1 MNFSFKR
8 KLVKIRKAIDNLS
21 ILILINVIAGLFASP
36 ILIYF
41 DVLNFEVLGAF
52 FVFVFVFDFFILIKL
67 NEEKL
72 KWQKMKWKHS
82 LSYTLI

>member
-8 KLVKIRKAIDNLS
+8 KLVKIRKAIDKLS
-21 ILILINVIAGLFASP
+21 ILILINVIIGSIVSP
-36 ILIYF
+36 LLKYF
-41 DVLNFEVLGAF
+41 DVLNFVVLGVF
-52 FVFVFVFDFFILIKL
+52 FSFVFVLDFIILFKL

-82 LSYTLI
+82 LRCILI

>member
-8 KLVKIRKAIDNLS
+8 KLVKIKRAIDNLS
-21 ILILINVIAGLFASP
+21 ILILINVVLSLLVSALF
-36 ILIYF
+36 IHF
-41 DVLNFEVLGAF
+41 DVFNYAVLGVF
-52 FVFVFVFDFFILIKL
+52 FSFVFVLDFVILIKL

-72 KWQKMKWKHS
+72 KWRKMRWKHS

>member
-8 KLVKIRKAIDNLS
+8 KLVKIKRAIDNLS
-21 ILILINVIAGLFASP
+21 ILILINVIIGSVVSP
-36 ILIYF
+36 LLKYF
-41 DVLNFEVLGAF
+41 DVLNFEVLGVF
-52 FVFVFVFDFFILIKL
+52 FSFVFVLDFIVLFKL

-82 LSYTLI
+82 LRCILI

>member
-21 ILILINVIAGLFASP
+21 ILILINVIIGSIVSP
-36 ILIYF
+36 LLKYF
-41 DVLNFEVLGAF
+41 DILNFVVLGAF
-52 FVFVFVFDFFILIKL
+52 CVFVFVLDFIVLFKL
-67 NEEKL
+67 NEKKL

-82 LSYTLI
+82 LRCILI

>member
-21 ILILINVIAGLFASP
+21 ILILINVVLSSLVSSLF
-36 ILIYF
+36 IHF
-41 DVLNFEVLGAF
+41 DVLNNVVLGVF
-52 FVFVFVFDFFILIKL
+52 FSFVFVLDFVILIKL

-82 LSYTLI
+82 LRCILI

>member
-8 KLVKIRKAIDNLS
+8 KLVKIKRAIDNLS
-21 ILILINVIAGLFASP
+21 ILILINVVLSSLVSSFFIHFN
-36 ILIYF
+36 
-41 DVLNFEVLGAF
+41 VLNNVVLGVF
-52 FVFVFVFDFFILIKL
+52 FGFVFVLDFFILIKL

-82 LSYTLI
+82 LSYTLT

>member
-21 ILILINVIAGLFASP
+21 ILILINVIIGSIVSP
-36 ILIYF
+36 LLKYF
-41 DVLNFEVLGAF
+41 DVLNFVVLGVF
-52 FVFVFVFDFFILIKL
+52 FSFVFVLDFIVLFKL

>member
-8 KLVKIRKAIDNLS
+8 KLVKIKRAIDNLS
-21 ILILINVIAGLFASP
+21 ILILINVVLSSLVSALF
-36 ILIYF
+36 IHF
-41 DVLNFEVLGAF
+41 DVLNFEVLGVF
-52 FVFVFVFDFFILIKL
+52 FGFVFVFDFFILIKL

-82 LSYTLI
+82 LSYTLN

>member
-8 KLVKIRKAIDNLS
+8 KLVKIKRAIDNLS
-21 ILILINVIAGLFASP
+21 ILILINVVLSSLVSSLF
-36 ILIYF
+36 IHF
-41 DVLNFEVLGAF
+41 DVLNNVVLGVF
-52 FVFVFVFDFFILIKL
+52 FGFVFVLDFVILIKL

>member
-21 ILILINVIAGLFASP
+21 ILILINVIIGSIVSP
-36 ILIYF
+36 LLKYF
-41 DVLNFEVLGAF
+41 DVLNFVVLGVF
-52 FVFVFVFDFFILIKL
+52 FSFVFVLDFIVLFKL
-67 NEEKL
+67 NKEKL

-82 LSYTLI
+82 LRCILI

>member
-21 ILILINVIAGLFASP
+21 ILILINVIIGSIVSP
-36 ILIYF
+36 LLKYF
-41 DVLNFEVLGAF
+41 DVLNFVVLGAF
-52 FVFVFVFDFFILIKL
+52 CVFVFVLDFIVLFKL

-82 LSYTLI
+82 LRCILI

>member
-21 ILILINVIAGLFASP
+21 ILILINVIIGSIVSP
-36 ILIYF
+36 LLKYF
-41 DVLNFEVLGAF
+41 GVLNFEVLGAF
-52 FVFVFVFDFFILIKL
+52 CVFVFVLDFIVLFKL

-72 KWQKMKWKHS
+72 KWRKMKWKHS
-82 LSYTLI
+82 LRCILI

>member
-21 ILILINVIAGLFASP
+21 ILILINVIISSIASP
-36 ILIYF
+36 LLKYF
-41 DVLNFEVLGAF
+41 DVLNFVVLGVF
-52 FVFVFVFDFFILIKL
+52 FSFVFVLDFIVLFKL
-67 NEEKL
+67 NEKKL

-82 LSYTLI
+82 LRCILI

>member
-8 KLVKIRKAIDNLS
+8 KIVKIRKAIDNLS
-21 ILILINVIAGLFASP
+21 ILILINVIIGSIVSP
-36 ILIYF
+36 LLKYF

-52 FVFVFVFDFFILIKL
+52 CVFVFVLDFIVLFKL

-82 LSYTLI
+82 LRCILI

>member
-21 ILILINVIAGLFASP
+21 ILILINVIIGSIVSP
-36 ILIYF
+36 LLKYF
-41 DVLNFEVLGAF
+41 DVLNFVVLGVF
-52 FVFVFVFDFFILIKL
+52 FSFVFVLDFIVLFKL

-72 KWQKMKWKHS
+72 KWQKMKWRHS

>member
-21 ILILINVIAGLFASP
+21 ILILINVIIGSSVSTL
-36 ILIYF
+36 LKYF
-41 DVLNFEVLGAF
+41 DVLNFVVLGVF
-52 FVFVFVFDFFILIKL
+52 FSFVFVLDFIVLFKL
-67 NEEKL
+67 NEKKL

-82 LSYTLI
+82 LRCILI

>member
-8 KLVKIRKAIDNLS
+8 KLVKIKRAIDNLS
-21 ILILINVIAGLFASP
+21 ILILINVVLSSLASALF
-36 ILIYF
+36 IHF
-41 DVLNFEVLGAF
+41 DVLNNVVLGVF
-52 FVFVFVFDFFILIKL
+52 FGFVFVLDFVILIKL

-82 LSYTLI
+82 LSYTSI

>member
-8 KLVKIRKAIDNLS
+8 KLVKIRKAIDKLS
-21 ILILINVIAGLFASP
+21 ILILINVIIGSVVSP
-36 ILIYF
+36 LLKYF
-41 DVLNFEVLGAF
+41 DVLNYAVLGVF
-52 FVFVFVFDFFILIKL
+52 FSFVFVLDFIVLFKL

-82 LSYTLI
+82 LRCILI

>member
-21 ILILINVIAGLFASP
+21 ILILINVIIGSTVSP
-36 ILIYF
+36 LLKYF
-41 DVLNFEVLGAF
+41 DVLNFVVLGVF
-52 FVFVFVFDFFILIKL
+52 FSFLFVLDFIVLFKL
-67 NEEKL
+67 NEKKL

-82 LSYTLI
+82 LRCILI

>member
-8 KLVKIRKAIDNLS
+8 KLVKIKRAIDNLS
-21 ILILINVIAGLFASP
+21 ILILINVVLSSLVSSLF
-36 ILIYF
+36 IHF
-41 DVLNFEVLGAF
+41 DVFNYVVLGVF
-52 FVFVFVFDFFILIKL
+52 FSFVFVLDFFILIKL

-82 LSYTLI
+82 LSYTSI

>member
-8 KLVKIRKAIDNLS
+8 KLVKIKRAIDNLS
-21 ILILINVIAGLFASP
+21 ILILINVVLSSLASSLF
-36 ILIYF
+36 IHF
-41 DVLNFEVLGAF
+41 DVLNNVVLGVF
-52 FVFVFVFDFFILIKL
+52 FSFVFVLDFVILIKL

-82 LSYTLI
+82 LSYTSI

>member
-8 KLVKIRKAIDNLS
+8 KLVKIRKAIDKLS
-21 ILILINVIAGLFASP
+21 ILILINVIISSIVSP
-36 ILIYF
+36 LLKYF
-41 DVLNFEVLGAF
+41 DVLNFVVLGVF
-52 FVFVFVFDFFILIKL
+52 FSFVFVLDFIVLFKL

-72 KWQKMKWKHS
+72 KWQKMKWSHS